1 MERTEDTGDAGDAQ
15 DTKDAGQGPD
25 PARLTAWVHGRV
37 QGVGFR
43 WWVRS
48 TALELGLAGS
58 AANLD
63 DGRVEVVAEGPRE
76 ACQALLD
83 ALRGSGTPGRVRTV
97 IERWGPARGG
107 IAGFVER

>member
-1 MERTEDTGDAGDAQ
+1 MSPGEDV
-15 DTKDAGQGPD
+15 
-25 PARLTAWVHGRV
+25 RLTAWVHGRV

-48 TALELGLAGS
+48 RALELGLVGS
-58 AANLD
+58 AANLP
-63 DGRVEVVAEGPRE
+63 DGRVEVVAEGPRD

-83 ALRGSGTPGRVRTV
+83 ALNGPGTPGRVRSV
-97 IERWGPARGG
+97 VDRWGQSRGE